1 MCHRAHH
8 RNLTTHPKVP
18 PLQLTGRERSL
29 GRGRA
34 APGGFCAQGQG
45 TTPIEIRDNPP
56 QQSDRRTAESS
67 ELTPRNP
74 AKTRTSEKPGPN
86 HNTPTKHRQRHNNR
100 TGREGPQNFP
110 PLTLPKHVPSTLIRR
125 KADLATAIAAKP
137 SEYSVFSAALKKAE
151 AEAQVEWLSEIA
163 RIGRTAA
170 SRAAW
175 QAYAWLLERR
185 HPADWSR
192 RTELVLPD
200 EQAAKVDPLVGVHDE
215 LRLAR
220 LAHQKQQGKSV

>member
-1 MCHRAHH
+1 MGRPSK
-8 RNLTTHPKVP
+8 LTAATTAAICDVIAAGG
-18 PLQLTGRERSL
+18 TRTIAA
-29 GRGRA
+29 RA
-34 APGGFCAQGQG
+34 AGVHPDTLNGWLRRAAQEDTE
-45 TTPIEIRDNPP
+45 TTLEADDNTTL
-56 QQSDRRTAESS
+56 R
-67 ELTPRNP
+67 ELRAL
-74 AKTRTSEKPGPN
+74 AKTA
-86 HNTPTKHRQRHNNR
+86 
-100 TGREGPQNFP
+100 
-110 PLTLPKHVPSTLIRR
+110 HVPGYGRLR

-163 RIGRTAA
+163 RIGRGGHPETTVTEEYDAAGNLKTRITRTAA

-220 LAHQKQQGKSV
+220 LARQKQLGKSV

>member
-1 MCHRAHH
+1 MGRPSK
-8 RNLTTHPKVP
+8 LTAATTAAICDVIAAGG
-18 PLQLTGRERSL
+18 TRTIAA
-29 GRGRA
+29 RA
-34 APGGFCAQGQG
+34 AGVHPDTLNGWLRRAAQEDTE
-45 TTPIEIRDNPP
+45 TTLEADDYTLR
-56 QQSDRRTAESS
+56 
-67 ELTPRNP
+67 ELRAL
-74 AKTRTSEKPGPN
+74 AKTA
-86 HNTPTKHRQRHNNR
+86 
-100 TGREGPQNFP
+100 
-110 PLTLPKHVPSTLIRR
+110 HVPGYGRLR

-163 RIGRTAA
+163 RIGRGGHPETTVTEEFDSAGNLKTRITRTAP

-192 RTELVLPD
+192 RTELVRPD
-200 EQAAKVDPLVGVHDE
+200 EQAAEDPLIGVHNE

-220 LAHQKQQGKSV
+220 LARQKRRGKSA

>member
-1 MCHRAHH
+1 MGRPSK
-8 RNLTTHPKVP
+8 LTAATTAAICDVIAAGG
-18 PLQLTGRERSL
+18 TRTIAA
-29 GRGRA
+29 RA
-34 APGGFCAQGQG
+34 AGVHPDTLNGWLRRAAQEDTE
-45 TTPIEIRDNPP
+45 TTLEADDYTLR
-56 QQSDRRTAESS
+56 
-67 ELTPRNP
+67 ELRAL
-74 AKTRTSEKPGPN
+74 AKTA
-86 HNTPTKHRQRHNNR
+86 
-100 TGREGPQNFP
+100 
-110 PLTLPKHVPSTLIRR
+110 HVPGYGRLR

-163 RIGRTAA
+163 RIGRGGHPETTVTEEFDSAGNLKTRTTRTAA
-170 SRAAW
+170 TRAAW

-185 HPADWSR
+185 HPANWSR

>member
-1 MCHRAHH
+1 MGRPSK
-8 RNLTTHPKVP
+8 LTAAITAAICDVIAAGGTRSIAARTAGVHPDT
-18 PLQLTGRERSL
+18 LNGWLR
-29 GRGRA
+29 RA
-34 APGGFCAQGQG
+34 AQEDTE
-45 TTPIEIRDNPP
+45 TTLEGDDYTLR
-56 QQSDRRTAESS
+56 QLRA
-67 ELTPRNP
+67 L
-74 AKTRTSEKPGPN
+74 AKTA
-86 HNTPTKHRQRHNNR
+86 
-100 TGREGPQNFP
+100 
-110 PLTLPKHVPSTLIRR
+110 HVPGYGRLR

-137 SEYSVFSAALKKAE
+137 SEYSVFSAALKRAE

-163 RIGRTAA
+163 RIGRGGHPEMTVTEEYDTAGNLKTRITRTA
-170 SRAAW
+170 PSRAAW

-220 LAHQKQQGKSV
+220 LARQKQQGKDV

>member
-1 MCHRAHH
+1 MIWLR
-8 RNLTTHPKVP
+8 
-18 PLQLTGRERSL
+18 
-29 GRGRA
+29 RA
-34 APGGFCAQGQG
+34 AQEDTE
-45 TTPIEIRDNPP
+45 TTLEADDYRL
-56 QQSDRRTAESS
+56 R
-67 ELTPRNP
+67 ELRAL
-74 AKTRTSEKPGPN
+74 AKTADVPGY
-86 HNTPTKHRQRHNNR
+86 
-100 TGREGPQNFP
+100 GR
-110 PLTLPKHVPSTLIRR
+110 LR

-151 AEAQVEWLSEIA
+151 AEAQVDWLSEIA
-163 RIGRTAA
+163 RIGRGGHPETTVTEEFDSAGNLKTRITRTAP

-200 EQAAKVDPLVGVHDE
+200 EQAAEDPLIGVHNE

-220 LAHQKQQGKSV
+220 LARQKRLAAGSEEGR

>member
-1 MCHRAHH
+1 MGRPSK
-8 RNLTTHPKVP
+8 LTAATTAAICDVIAAGG
-18 PLQLTGRERSL
+18 TRTIAA
-29 GRGRA
+29 RA
-34 APGGFCAQGQG
+34 AGVHPDTLNGWLRRAAQEDTE
-45 TTPIEIRDNPP
+45 TTLEADDYTLR
-56 QQSDRRTAESS
+56 
-67 ELTPRNP
+67 ELRAL
-74 AKTRTSEKPGPN
+74 AKTA
-86 HNTPTKHRQRHNNR
+86 
-100 TGREGPQNFP
+100 
-110 PLTLPKHVPSTLIRR
+110 HVPGYSRLR

-163 RIGRTAA
+163 RIGRGGHPETTVTEEFDSAGNLKTRTARTA
-170 SRAAW
+170 PSRAAW

>member
-1 MCHRAHH
+1 MIAAGGTRTIAA
-8 RNLTTHPKVP
+8 
-18 PLQLTGRERSL
+18 
-29 GRGRA
+29 RA
-34 APGGFCAQGQG
+34 AGVHPDTLNGWLRRAAQEDTE
-45 TTPIEIRDNPP
+45 TTLETDDYTLR
-56 QQSDRRTAESS
+56 
-67 ELTPRNP
+67 ELRAL
-74 AKTRTSEKPGPN
+74 AKTA
-86 HNTPTKHRQRHNNR
+86 
-100 TGREGPQNFP
+100 
-110 PLTLPKHVPSTLIRR
+110 HVPGYGRLR
-125 KADLATAIAAKP
+125 KADLATALAAKP

-163 RIGRTAA
+163 RIGRGGHPETTVTEEFDSAGNLKTRTARTA
-170 SRAAW
+170 PSRAAW

-220 LAHQKQQGKSV
+220 LARQKQLAAGSEEGR